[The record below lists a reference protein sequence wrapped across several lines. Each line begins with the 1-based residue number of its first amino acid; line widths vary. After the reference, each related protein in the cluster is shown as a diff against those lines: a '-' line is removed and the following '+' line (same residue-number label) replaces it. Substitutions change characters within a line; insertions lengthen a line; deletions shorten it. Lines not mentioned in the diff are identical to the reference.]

1 MLKDSG
7 SVLVFFSL
15 FGSREVTLVGSW
27 ESCFSLLTLAWGRD
41 WISWQTKHSL
51 YSLYLLLTGANA
63 GHIPAWSGPDL
74 SRRTEP
80 WNSKFWNPKVLW
92 IVKSWLL
99 GHSSEQNRGWQ
110 GLKGRLGCDRQLQ
123 DFVKQSDEP
132 SQIEAPNAAQL
143 CNWDGNGPMR
153 GSSLCLTFW
162 ESCSRRLRGG
172 AGGNGEKKHYK

>member
-1 MLKDSG
+1 M
-7 SVLVFFSL
+7 
-15 FGSREVTLVGSW
+15 
-27 ESCFSLLTLAWGRD
+27 
-41 WISWQTKHSL
+41 SWQARHSL
-51 YSLYLLLTGANA
+51 YSLCLLLTGANT
-63 GHIPAWSGPDL
+63 GHIPDWSGPDL
-74 SRRTEP
+74 SR
-80 WNSKFWNPKVLW
+80 SKPQNPKVLW

-99 GHSSEQNRGWQ
+99 GHSSEQNSGWQ

-162 ESCSRRLRGG
+162 ESCSRRLCGG
-172 AGGNGEKKHYK
+172 RREGRRNITNNKLLCLICNELVINGLVLCESLTITEQL